1 MDSNSPEGETA
12 TIYVVED
19 PSGAQQVV
27 TGDELM
33 NWNVE
38 VEDEESLPHLS
49 HPQAAN
55 NRRGSVTYPTA
66 QPTEFLAINPQQQF
80 HSQQS
85 VVSGASKVPC
95 VLNAQSQ
102 NRLQSQRLIA
112 KQPQHSTILSG
123 KTFGMHGKQI
133 VQPIIHNGHNVGL
146 KFVTP
151 NTPKTVLVKNNQS
164 VLVPDASSSSALPVD
179 YFVNTKVKIQPKPQ
193 QRGAARVAIA
203 TGSNLPHVAVAPQ
216 PG

>member
-19 PSGAQQVV
+19 PSGAQRVI

-33 NWNVE
+33 NWNVK
-38 VEDEESLPHLS
+38 VEDEESLSHLS
-49 HPQAAN
+49 LPQTAN
-55 NRRGSVTYPTA
+55 NRRGSVIYPTA
-66 QPTEFLAINPQQQF
+66 QSTEFLAINPQQQF

-85 VVSGASKVPC
+85 MVSGTSKVPC

-102 NRLQSQRLIA
+102 NRLQSQRLVA
-112 KQPQHSTILSG
+112 KQPQHSAILPG
-123 KTFGMHGKQI
+123 KTVGMHGKQI
-133 VQPIIHNGHNVGL
+133 VQPIIHNGQNVGL
-146 KFVTP
+146 KFVTS
-151 NTPKTVLVKNNQS
+151 NTPKTVLVKNSQP
-164 VLVPDASSSSALPVD
+164 VLVPDASSSSTLPVD

-193 QRGAARVAIA
+193 QRGAARVAVA
-203 TGSNLPHVAVAPQ
+203 TSSNLPHFAVAPQ